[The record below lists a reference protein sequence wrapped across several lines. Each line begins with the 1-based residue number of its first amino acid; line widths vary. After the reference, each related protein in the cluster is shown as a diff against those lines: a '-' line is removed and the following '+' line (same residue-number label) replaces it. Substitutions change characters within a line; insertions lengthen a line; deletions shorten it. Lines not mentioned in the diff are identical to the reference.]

1 MHELLAKFHFG
12 DESGQSGAVG
22 QGKAEDRLEPSSL
35 TRHLFA
41 KYNERMAARPLAE
54 TTRTTM
60 LFSEILSIAI
70 DSFRVSKVRFALTA
84 LGMVIGTAS
93 LIVVVT
99 IGLTG
104 KQYVMNQ
111 IQGIGAN
118 LIYADY
124 EAGGNA
130 SVNTAGGTDYLTVDD
145 MRAVQQE
152 VPGIQA
158 ASPMLELHD
167 RISVGGGKERDILVL
182 GVSPQYSTVR
192 NLQILAGR
200 FFDDEDSMSGAKVAV
215 VTQQFAQRTFGSQQA
230 AVGHNL
236 KILGLPFVVIGTF
249 RERVETFGQS
259 EIATDTILIPYSVGR
274 YFSGNETVKQL
285 FFSVSDAGDVPR
297 ATEMI
302 QQILQ
307 SRHKPESVYRV
318 QNLTQL
324 LQVAS
329 RTANALTLVLLAV
342 ALIVLIVGGVG
353 IMNIMLANVRTRIR
367 EIGVRKAIGATRR
380 EIELQFLTEAVLIS
394 LVGGII
400 GTLVG
405 LTVPFSVRFFT
416 EYRIPIS
423 GLSAIIAIAVALI
436 VGVVFGTVPAKRAAQ
451 LDPVEALHYE

>member
-1 MHELLAKFHFG
+1 MTG
-12 DESGQSGAVG
+12 
-22 QGKAEDRLEPSSL
+22 
-35 TRHLFA
+35 
-41 KYNERMAARPLAE
+41 RPLVE
-54 TTRTTM
+54 TARNTM
-60 LFSEILSIAI
+60 LFSEILSIAV
-70 DSFRVSKVRFALTA
+70 DSFRASKVRFALTA

-111 IQGIGAN
+111 IQAIGAN
-118 LIYADY
+118 LIYVDY

-130 SVNTAGGTDYLTVDD
+130 SVSTGRGNDYLTVED
-145 MRAVQQE
+145 MHAVQQE

-167 RISVGGGKERDILVL
+167 RLAIGGGKERDILVL

-192 NLQILAGR
+192 NLEILSGR
-200 FFDDEDSMSGAKVAV
+200 FFDEEDSMSGAHAAV
-215 VTQQFAQRTFGSQQA
+215 MTQQLAQRMFGSQQA
-230 AVGHNL
+230 AVGRDL

-259 EIATDTILIPYSVGR
+259 EIASDTILIPYRVGR

-297 ATEMI
+297 ATQMI
-302 QQILQ
+302 QQIIQ

-329 RTANALTLVLLAV
+329 KTANALTMVLLAV
-342 ALIVLIVGGVG
+342 ALV
-353 IMNIMLANVRTRIR
+353 
-367 EIGVRKAIGATRR
+367 
-380 EIELQFLTEAVLIS
+380 
-394 LVGGII
+394 
-400 GTLVG
+400 
-405 LTVPFSVRFFT
+405 
-416 EYRIPIS
+416 
-423 GLSAIIAIAVALI
+423 
-436 VGVVFGTVPAKRAAQ
+436 
-451 LDPVEALHYE
+451 